1 MKTKDLLYGLDEW
14 VLVQTHPKIF
24 RAIYDYAHNP
34 GKQHQYKVLDTV
46 PNFLRNKTSAGLDR
60 LTDDVET
67 LIELLLLT
75 QCVLPRFLDNLQTAI
90 NTYSTVNW
98 KDGLSRFQIQSK
110 VWAAV
115 QLKEYNI
122 GELYLCGGWIGT
134 IGRII
139 FDYNKSTSN
148 ITSFDIDDTAN
159 KAGEILNRDIKY
171 TAINKDIYDIDYSNA
186 DTIINTICEH
196 IPNIYRWLDMIPTG
210 KRLVLQNN
218 NMFEMTDHINCVSD
232 LKQFEEMVESRVDI
246 KYSGCISFNKW
257 SRYMIIG
264 EKR

>member
-75 QCVLPRFLDNLQTAI
+75 QCVLPRFLDNLRTAI
-90 NTYSTVNW
+90 STYSTVNW

-110 VWAAV
+110 VWAAA

-139 FDYNKSTSN
+139 FDHNSSTSN